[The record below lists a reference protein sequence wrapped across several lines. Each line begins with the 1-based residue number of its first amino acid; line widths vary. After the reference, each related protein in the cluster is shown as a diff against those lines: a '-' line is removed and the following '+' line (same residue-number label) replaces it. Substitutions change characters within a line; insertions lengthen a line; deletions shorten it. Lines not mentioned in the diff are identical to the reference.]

1 MALAIGAEGVH
12 IGQDDLDLAT
22 ARKLLGERAIIGV
35 TACSVEEALKAA
47 AGGASYLGLG
57 TVFATPTK
65 ENAKVIVGCSGVRA
79 MLNALVSAGHQDIS
93 TVCIGGVNASNAQRV
108 LYQSRGLDKG
118 LDGIAVVSAI
128 MGAENPRGS
137 ANELR
142 RLIAEPPPFARVVQS
157 TDEITMQKIQKEV
170 PVIVKKLADTTP
182 LCHNITNLVV
192 QNIAANVALCIG
204 ASPIMSN
211 NGLEAADLAKLGGSL
226 VINMGTVTPEGLQ
239 NYLMALKA
247 YNVAGGPVV
256 LDPVGAGAT
265 QQRRDAVMKLMAGG
279 YFDVIKGNEN
289 EIKTVAGTSGGEQ
302 QRGVDSGTSTLSLAQ
317 KTKLVKD
324 LAEQERNVVLMTGKQ
339 DVISDGSRTLI
350 VENGHEYLGAITG
363 SGCCLGTT
371 VASFLAVHQED
382 RLMAALSG
390 MLMFEIAAEMA
401 AANDS
406 VHGPG
411 TFVPAFLDAL
421 YAVHKNVASTWC
433 ESARVRQI

>member
-1 MALAIGAEGVH
+1 MALAVGAEGVH

-47 AGGASYLGLG
+47 AGGADYLGLG

-65 ENAKVIVGCSGVRA
+65 ENAKFIVGCSGVRT
-79 MLNALVSAGHQDIS
+79 MLNALVNAGHRDIS

-128 MGAENPRGS
+128 MGTEDPRGA

-142 RLIAEPPPFARVVQS
+142 RLIAEPPAFARVVQS

-170 PVIVKKLADTTP
+170 PIIVKKLADTTP
-182 LCHNITNLVV
+182 LCHNMTNLVV

-247 YNVAGGPVV
+247 YNVTGGPVV
-256 LDPVGAGAT
+256 FDPVGAGAT
-265 QQRRDAVMKLMAGG
+265 QQRRDAMTKLMAGG

-324 LAEQERNVVLMTGKQ
+324 LAKQERNVVLMTGKQ

-371 VASFLAVHQED
+371 VASFLVVHHED
-382 RLMAALSG
+382 RLMATLSG